1 MDFAKVMPSLSQIPL
16 SPESLAL
23 EQAECALVLRIDV
36 RFQPMQ
42 VERLERK
49 ADQHA
54 KRFRRKSASPHA
66 STQRDADLGAP
77 MRQIDVEEGTCPE
90 HLVGF
95 TPADAPLEQSSR
107 SEELVDLLDE
117 FRRRGEIP

>member
-1 MDFAKVMPSLSQIPL
+1 MDFAKMMPSLSQITF

-23 EQAECALVLRIDV
+23 ERPERALVLRIDV

-42 VERLERK
+42 VERVERE
-49 ADQHA
+49 ADQHV
-54 KRFRRKSASPHA
+54 KRFRRKSLPPRA

-95 TPADAPLEQSSR
+95 TPADAPLEQAPR

-117 FRRRGEIP
+117 FGRQI